1 MDIGKQKLENGKR
14 KKEIEKWILDIG
26 YWILEI
32 QKYDIQYE
40 YIKGSQNIAAVTFSR
55 LINRP
60 KVEANTTILTT
71 YPPHI
76 INLISLSAHVSNG
89 AHWGEK
95 KTFEVLSKYYPL

>member
-1 MDIGKQKLENGKR
+1 
-14 KKEIEKWILDIG
+14 LDIG